1 MYCFIVIFFVN
12 VQIDNVE
19 NAEEGPGA
27 RGQEGD
33 GRGRDQ
39 MMILMMVIRSDDDND
54 TIVQ

>member
-27 RGQEGD
+27 QGQEGD